1 MTHSQAPR
9 AFFSYVRQV
18 DDHDA
23 GRLSR
28 LRERLQGEIRVQTGM
43 KFDLFQDIRDLK
55 WGDRWEER
63 ILGAAAGSLF
73 LIHAVTPGY
82 FLSDPCRKEYE
93 AFRALE
99 ENHGIQGVILPIYY
113 VETDELSDPE
123 WRKGNTWAE
132 ELAAMQWV
140 DWRTLRLEPWES
152 PEPNRRVEQMAKAFK
167 IRLKELGLLKSRQVG
182 GAVAPG
188 GTALPAR
195 KATAAAEESTAAIR
209 PVTTEGPEGPRSLP
223 TRREIIVD
231 PGGRG
236 HFQSIS
242 DAVKVAGADDILLVR
257 PGTYRES
264 VTIEKS
270 LTLVGDGPLKEIIV
284 EADSGYAI
292 SFEAPFGRLVNLTIR
307 RVKGGADHYAVWI
320 RAGRLELEGCDIT
333 SASLGCIAI
342 CGDADPTIRR
352 NRIHDGGSAGVLVYE
367 KGRGTIE
374 DNDIFANTHA
384 GIAVRDDADPTVRR
398 NRIHDGRSVGVL
410 VAVKGRGTFEDNDIF
425 ANSLYGVLVQSEG
438 NPIVRSN
445 RIHKNKYEA
454 VRVHENSQGTF
465 EQNDLRDNARG
476 PWDITPECLPKVKR
490 SENIE
495 K

>member
-1 MTHSQAPR
+1 M
-9 AFFSYVRQV
+9 
-18 DDHDA
+18 
-23 GRLSR
+23 
-28 LRERLQGEIRVQTGM
+28 
-43 KFDLFQDIRDLK
+43 
-55 WGDRWEER
+55 
-63 ILGAAAGSLF
+63 
-73 LIHAVTPGY
+73 
-82 FLSDPCRKEYE
+82 
-93 AFRALE
+93 
-99 ENHGIQGVILPIYY
+99 
-113 VETDELSDPE
+113 
-123 WRKGNTWAE
+123 
-132 ELAAMQWV
+132 
-140 DWRTLRLEPWES
+140 
-152 PEPNRRVEQMAKAFK
+152 
-167 IRLKELGLLKSRQVG
+167 G
-182 GAVAPG
+182 GAHPRSCYRIAVPHSCPG

-195 KATAAAEESTAAIR
+195 KATAAAEESTPAIR
-209 PVTTEGPEGPRSLP
+209 PVTTEGPEGPRFLP

-231 PGGRG
+231 TGGRG

-242 DAVKVAGADDILLVR
+242 DTVKVAGADDILLVR

-284 EADSGYAI
+284 EADSGNAI

-307 RVKGGADHYAVWI
+307 RVKGGSDHYAVWI

-333 SASLGCIAI
+333 SASSACIGI
-342 CGDADPTIRR
+342 TGDADPTI
-352 NRIHDGGSAGVLVYE
+352 
-367 KGRGTIE
+367 
-374 DNDIFANTHA
+374 
-384 GIAVRDDADPTVRR
+384 RR

-445 RIHKNKYEA
+445 CIHKNKYEA

-465 EQNDLRDNARG
+465 EQNDPRDNARG
-476 PWDITPECLPKVKR
+476 PWDIAPECLPKVKR